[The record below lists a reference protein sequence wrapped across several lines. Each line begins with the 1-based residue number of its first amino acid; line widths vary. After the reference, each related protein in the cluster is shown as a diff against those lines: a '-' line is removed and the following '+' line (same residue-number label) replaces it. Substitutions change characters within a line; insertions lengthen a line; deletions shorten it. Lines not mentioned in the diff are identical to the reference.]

1 MDRYFTQTV
10 GTPVLTS
17 NGFPVA
23 RISEIVIEPE
33 TGKVVGFLI
42 GSKGQNVIAPSD
54 IVLWNDNIFIHDP
67 EDILET
73 GEILKVTK
81 VLSQNIPILR
91 SKVYTKK
98 GLYLGKVYDI
108 GINPKLFVLTKLA
121 VAKNILGFFPYDEKI
136 IAHKNILEIKKDR
149 IVVKDNDATVS
160 IKEPE
165 NQEENLKID
174 IAPSTFKKL

>member
-1 MDRYFTQTV
+1 
-10 GTPVLTS
+10 
-17 NGFPVA
+17 
-23 RISEIVIEPE
+23 
-33 TGKVVGFLI
+33 
-42 GSKGQNVIAPSD
+42 
-54 IVLWNDNIFIHDP
+54 
-67 EDILET
+67 
-73 GEILKVTK
+73 VTK